1 MNWTNSNALSI
12 VDLRAF
18 IREGKQTC
26 AAKDCNRK
34 ATDVHHLDYNHSNND
49 PSNLTPACKLCH
61 DEEHGITADMNELK
75 LLTREFYAV
84 QDHRKALSNRIG
96 AYERLGLPITYAHQ
110 ALKDIEET
118 EAKLKGY
125 IKAMLKHN
133 TFYNAWLKHVRGIGP
148 LLSASLMA
156 DLGSPKRFQTVG
168 QLWAYCGEHVVD
180 GKAPRRKRGK
190 KANWNSNLR
199 TTLFKV
205 SESFVKNKCF
215 GRQLY
220 NEYKAYYIDR
230 DGPDPKWQPHKRA
243 MRRVAKD
250 FLRCLWSAWMDL
262 RNLPTGQAHAETKVL
277 SENWIE
283 QVRPEKYC
291 SPSAK

>member
-1 MNWTNSNALSI
+1 
-12 VDLRAF
+12 
-18 IREGKQTC
+18 
-26 AAKDCNRK
+26 
-34 ATDVHHLDYNHSNND
+34 
-49 PSNLTPACKLCH
+49 
-61 DEEHGITADMNELK
+61 MNELK

-96 AYERLGLPITYAHQ
+96 AYERLGLPVTYARQ

-125 IKAMLKHN
+125 IVAMLKHDP
-133 TFYNAWLKHVRGIGP
+133 FYNAWLKHVKGIGP

-156 DLGSPKRFQTVG
+156 DLGSPERFNTVG
-168 QLWAYCGEHVVD
+168 QLWAYCGEHVNGD
-180 GKAPRRKRGK
+180 GEAPRRKRGE

-199 TTLFKV
+199 MTLFKV
-205 SESFVKNKCF
+205 SGSFVKYKCY

-220 NEYKAYYIDR
+220 DEYKTYYVER

-250 FLRCLWSAWMDL
+250 FVRCLWLAWLDS
-262 RNLPTGQAHAETKVL
+262 RNLPTGQAHAETKVFP
-277 SENWIE
+277 ENWI
-283 QVRPEKYC
+283 
-291 SPSAK
+291 S